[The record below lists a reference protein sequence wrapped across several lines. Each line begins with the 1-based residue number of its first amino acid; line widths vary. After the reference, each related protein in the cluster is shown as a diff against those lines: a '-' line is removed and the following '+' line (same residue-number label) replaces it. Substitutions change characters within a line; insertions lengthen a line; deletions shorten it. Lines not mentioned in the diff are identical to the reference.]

1 MAFLLDGDEDSLCV
15 LAGAYDTMR
24 LQLWSRD
31 GTKLRREVPVR
42 SVSSLYEEP
51 YRLRRLGDGYLL
63 SAGELI
69 WLPKAAGGR
78 VWRFSVYL
86 DSSTGPSLPR
96 FDKRNAVFG
105 IPRVVGDR
113 LFVAARGGGLYTF
126 ALAAIAGGTDKS
138 R

>member
-1 MAFLLDGDEDSLCV
+1 MATRTRCAYSR
-15 LAGAYDTMR
+15 APYDTMR

-31 GTKLRREVPVR
+31 GTKLRREVAVR

-78 VWRFSVYL
+78 VWRFSIYL
-86 DSSTGPSLPR
+86 DSSTGSSQPR
-96 FDKRNAVFG
+96 FDKHNAVFG

-113 LFVAARGGGLYTF
+113 LFVAARGGLYAF
-126 ALAAIAGGTDKS
+126 ALAAVACGTDKS